1 MAAASLAWSAAALI
15 DKIRQRHPRIHCLTN
30 GVAQAFTAN
39 ALLALGAQPSMT
51 TSVEEVEAF
60 LEGAD
65 ALLVNL
71 GTLDEPGRRA
81 MRLAVAVANRRGIPW
96 VLDPVFVER
105 SPGRSDFAH
114 ELIALGPKVIRGNET
129 EIAHLSQGQSIDD
142 FARAHRMI
150 VAATAPTDHLVDGER
165 VVGIPNGHP
174 LMGRVTAMGCANA
187 ALIAAL
193 LVVADDPFEGCA
205 AAMLAAGVAG
215 EIAAEKS
222 DGPGTFAAAYLDAL
236 YGLDSGK
243 LATRARVT

>member
-15 DKIRQRHPRIHCLTN
+15 DKVRQRHPRVHCLTN

-51 TSVEEVEAF
+51 NSVEEVADF
-60 LEGAD
+60 VDGAD

-71 GTLDEPGRRA
+71 GTLDVPGRQA
-81 MRLAVAVANRRGIPW
+81 MRLAIEVANRRSLPW

-105 SPGRSDFAH
+105 SPGRSAFAMD
-114 ELIALGPKVIRGNET
+114 LIALRPKVLRGNEA
-129 EIAHLSQGQSIDD
+129 EIAHLSQGQSIGD
-142 FARAHRMI
+142 FARTHGVI
-150 VAATAPTDHLVDGER
+150 VAATGTTDHLMNGER
-165 VVGIPNGHP
+165 EIGIPNGHP

-193 LVVADDPFEGCA
+193 LTVADDPFEGCA

-215 EIAAEKS
+215 EIAAEHAN
-222 DGPGTFAAAYLDAL
+222 GPGTFAAAYLDAL
-236 YGLDSGK
+236 HGLDSGK
-243 LATRARVT
+243 LATRARVI

>member
-15 DKIRQRHPRIHCLTN
+15 DRIRERHPRVHCLTN

-51 TSVEEVEAF
+51 NSPEEVEAF
-60 LEGAD
+60 VAGAD

-71 GTLDEPGRRA
+71 GTLDEAGKRS
-81 MRLAVAVANRRGIPW
+81 MRLAVAAANSRSLPW

-105 SPGRSDFAH
+105 SPSRAAFAE
-114 ELIALGPKVIRGNET
+114 ELVALGPKVLRGNET
-129 EIAHLSQGQSIDD
+129 EIAHLTHGAPLDH
-142 FARAHRMI
+142 FAREHGVI
-150 VAATAPTDHLVDGER
+150 VAATAPTDHLLDGER

-193 LVVADDPFEGCA
+193 LVVAEDPFEGCA

-215 EIAAEKS
+215 EIAAEKA

-243 LATRARVT
+243 LATRARVM